1 MNTPSSPI
9 SPAQPAAPSSPDA
22 QRSRPDPETVEAFT
36 LVRTSFDTNAQPLV
50 LVLSQTFACTLADLI
65 RDTAPSS
72 HAGGASL
79 RALQLQIHALLRSRN
94 LI

>member
-1 MNTPSSPI
+1 MNTPSPTPI
-9 SPAQPAAPSSPDA
+9 SPAQPSTLVPDA